1 MSGHFSRRTVLKG
14 LGAAVALPWLEAM
27 APAAGLAPRPGGK
40 VAPTRMA
47 FLYVPN
53 GVNMSE
59 WTPGAIG
66 SDIKLRGALEPLASH
81 RDQLLVLSGLAQ
93 DTAYSHGDGPGD
105 HARSMAC
112 FLTGVHPVKTNGAD
126 IKGGISVDQ
135 VAASRMGYNTR
146 FPSLELGIDPSAQ
159 SGNCDSGY
167 SCAYSSNI
175 AWRSPTQP
183 VAKEINPRLVFERLF
198 GNDDAE
204 QLTDRR
210 RRYNRSLLDF
220 VAEDAREIQSR
231 LGGPDRRKVDEYL
244 TAVREI
250 ERRLLLAERRR
261 TEEVERPDDLAKPE
275 GIPKDNQE
283 HIRLM
288 LDMLV
293 LAFQTDQTRIATM
306 VLANEGSNKPYRW
319 IDIPDGHHN
328 LSHHQGDAEKLEK
341 IARINRYHVEQL
353 AYLLGRLAAISEGD
367 GSLLDHSMI
376 VYGSGIGD
384 GNRHNHDELPILLA
398 GGGCGTIKGGRHLRY
413 PERTPLNN
421 LYLSMLER
429 MDHPVDDLGDS
440 TGRLDQLI
448 G

>member
-1 MSGHFSRRTVLKG
+1 MIGNISRRTVLKG

-59 WTPGAIG
+59 WTPETTGA
-66 SDIKLRGALEPLASH
+66 DLRLRGALEPIAPH
-81 RDQLLVLSGLAQ
+81 RDRLLVLSGLAQ
-93 DTAYSHGDGPGD
+93 DTAYAHGDGGGD
-105 HARSMAC
+105 HARSMSC

-126 IKGGISVDQ
+126 IRAGVSVDQ
-135 VAASRMGYNTR
+135 VAAARMGYHTR
-146 FPSLELGIDPSAQ
+146 FPSIELGIDPSAQ

-175 AWRSPTQP
+175 SWRSPTQP

-220 VAEDAREIQSR
+220 VAEDARQIQRR
-231 LGGPDRRKVDEYL
+231 LGGPDRRKIDEYL

-250 ERRLLLAERRR
+250 EQRLLLAERRR

-275 GIPKDNQE
+275 GIPKDNQD

-306 VLANEGSNKPYRW
+306 VLANEGSNKSYNW

-353 AYLLGRLAAISEGD
+353 AYFLGRLSEIREGD

-384 GNRHNHDELPILLA
+384 GNRHNHDELPIVLA
-398 GGGCGTIKGGRHLRY
+398 GGGCGTIRSGQAPALPRSDAA
-413 PERTPLNN
+413 E
-421 LYLSMLER
+421 
-429 MDHPVDDLGDS
+429 
-440 TGRLDQLI
+440 
-448 G
+448 